1 MSSDRIKHISTS
13 PTLKIAAKA
22 IMMKR
27 EKIDVVDF
35 SVGEPDFPTPQNI
48 KDAAKRAIDS
58 NFTKYTANDGIIELR
73 QAIARK
79 FKEDNQLDYA
89 LNQIIVST
97 GAKQSLLNVVL
108 SLVNP
113 GDEVII
119 PAPYWVS
126 YPEMVILAEG
136 KPVFVPTSEENGFK
150 LTPEQLQQNISA
162 STRALILCSPS
173 NPTGAV
179 YSRSELEALAEVVVS
194 EDIWIIADEVYE
206 KLIYDDFKFTSIAAI
221 SSKLKEKTIVVNGV
235 SKAYSMTGWRIGYAA
250 GDREI
255 IEGASKIQSHSTSNP
270 SSISQYASLEALSG
284 PQYEISRMRT
294 EFEKRRN
301 YVLYKLGTIPGVTC
315 VKPEGAFYV
324 FPNISSYFGKEH
336 AGTLIRNSYGLA
348 YYLLKEAKVT
358 LVPGAA
364 FGSDEHIRISYATS
378 MANLEK
384 GMERIATALGKLKT
398 PMKVKGIQL
407 ANTRTRVQ
415 KKVTIESALNAEKR
429 EALVAEAE
437 AQLKYENYYE
447 WNANINGLI
456 IQLRTNSR
464 HLYDFWIENWYP
476 SQLEA
481 DLEPHGIIYAVDG
494 AVGRESYGFYSAET
508 STGILF
514 NTDLYSSVRSLALAM
529 VTDIGERLFDLHA
542 IRGMSGDYQ
551 GSGFALM
558 GPKGTKKNE
567 LFFELLRSDQV
578 AWHSTDLAFARYGG
592 GIAAADLPERKL
604 YLMTYAA
611 TLYEKLIPLFERSRC
626 ENVIINKEDCKH
638 SNCPDA
644 EECLLDKGFPYCF
657 QASKDSY
664 ALVDPYW
671 LGGMQKHVKR
681 IDLRAV
687 FILRNEPVGEI
698 IKKLDAQEAVQI
710 LESGLSRDSG
720 NQPFYNPHLILKTPE
735 RLAVQH
741 RLFERL
747 FQSAKCF
754 LVNTGKAPLDEI
766 SQQIIHAIQKG

>member
-1 MSSDRIKHISTS
+1 
-13 PTLKIAAKA
+13 
-22 IMMKR
+22 MMKR

-58 NFTKYTANDGIIELR
+58 NYTKYTANEGIIELR
-73 QAIARK
+73 QAIVK
-79 FKEDNQLDYA
+79 KLKEDNQLDYA
-89 LNQIIVST
+89 LNQIIVSA
-97 GAKQSLLNVVL
+97 GAKQCLLNVIL
-108 SLVNP
+108 SLVNA

-136 KPVFVPTSEENGFK
+136 KPVFIPTSEENGFK

-173 NPTGAV
+173 NPTGAT
-179 YSRSELEALAEVVVS
+179 YNRSELEALAEVIS
-194 EDIWIIADEVYE
+194 KEDIWVIADEVYE
-206 KLIYDDFKFTSIAAI
+206 KLVYEDFRFTSIATI

-235 SKAYSMTGWRIGYAA
+235 SKTYSMTGWRLGYAA

-255 IEGASKIQSHSTSNP
+255 IEGAGKIQSHSTSNP
-270 SSISQYASLEALSG
+270 SSISQYAGLEALNG
-284 PQYEISRMRT
+284 PQFEVPRMRT

-301 YVLYKLGTIPGVTC
+301 YVLYKLSTIPGVSC

-324 FPNISSYFGKEH
+324 FPNLSSYFGKEY
-336 AGTLIRNSYGLA
+336 AGTTIRNSYGLA
-348 YYLLKEAKVT
+348 YYLLKEAMVT

-364 FGSDEHIRISYATS
+364 FGSDNHVRISYATS
-378 MANLEK
+378 MSNLEK
-384 GMERIATALGKLKT
+384 GLQRMAAALAQLKT
-398 PMKVKGIQL
+398 PLKVKRIQL
-407 ANTRTRVQ
+407 ANTQTRVR
-415 KKVTIESALNAEKR
+415 KKVPVESNLNAEKR

-447 WNANINGLI
+447 WNANINGLV

-464 HLYDFWIENWYP
+464 HLYDFWMENWYP

-494 AVGRESYGFYSAET
+494 AVGRESYGFYSSET

-514 NTDLYSSVRSLALAM
+514 NTDLYSSLRSLALAM
-529 VTDIGERLFDLHA
+529 VTDIGERSFDLHA
-542 IRGMSGDYQ
+542 IRGMTGDYQ

-558 GPKGTKKNE
+558 GPKGTKKND
-567 LFFELLRSDQV
+567 LYFELLRSDQV

-604 YLMTYAA
+604 YLMTSTSA
-611 TLYEKLIPLFERSRC
+611 LYDKLVPLLERSKC
-626 ENVIINKEDCKH
+626 ENVVISKEDCKK
-638 SNCPDA
+638 STCPEA
-644 EECLLDKGFPYCF
+644 EECLLDKGYPYCF
-657 QASKDSY
+657 HASQESY

-671 LGGMQKHVKR
+671 LGGMRKHVKR
-681 IDLRAV
+681 IDLRVV

-698 IKKLDAQEAVQI
+698 IKVLDAAEAIQI
-710 LESGLSRDSG
+710 LENGFSKDSG
-720 NQPFYNPHLILKTPE
+720 NQPFFNPHLILKTPE
-735 RLAVQH
+735 RLLVQR

-754 LVNTGKAPLDEI
+754 LVNTGKAPADEI
-766 SQQIIHAIQKG
+766 GHQITQVIQKG

>member
-1 MSSDRIKHISTS
+1 MSSDRIKLISTS

-58 NFTKYTANDGIIELR
+58 NYTKYTANEGIIELR
-73 QAIARK
+73 QAIVK
-79 FKEDNQLDYA
+79 KLKEDNQLDYA
-89 LNQIIVST
+89 LNQIIVSA
-97 GAKQSLLNVVL
+97 GAKQCLLNVIL
-108 SLVNP
+108 SLVNA

-136 KPVFVPTSEENGFK
+136 KPVFIPTSEENGFK

-173 NPTGAV
+173 NPTGAT
-179 YSRSELEALAEVVVS
+179 YNRSELEALAEVIS
-194 EDIWIIADEVYE
+194 KEDIWVIADEVYE
-206 KLIYDDFKFTSIAAI
+206 KLVYEDFRFTSIATI

-235 SKAYSMTGWRIGYAA
+235 SKTYSMTGWRLGYAA

-255 IEGASKIQSHSTSNP
+255 IEGAGKIQSHSTSNP
-270 SSISQYASLEALSG
+270 SSISQYAGLEALNG
-284 PQYEISRMRT
+284 PQFEVPRMRT

-301 YVLYKLGTIPGVTC
+301 YVLYKLSTIPGVSC

-324 FPNISSYFGKEH
+324 FPNLSSYFGKEY
-336 AGTLIRNSYGLA
+336 AGTTIRNSYGLA
-348 YYLLKEAKVT
+348 YYLLKEAMVT

-364 FGSDEHIRISYATS
+364 FGSDNHVRISYATS
-378 MANLEK
+378 MSNLEK
-384 GMERIATALGKLKT
+384 GLQRMAAALAQLKT
-398 PMKVKGIQL
+398 PLKVKRIQL
-407 ANTRTRVQ
+407 ANTQTRVR
-415 KKVTIESALNAEKR
+415 KKVPVESNLNAEKR

-447 WNANINGLI
+447 WNANINGLV

-464 HLYDFWIENWYP
+464 HLYDFWMENWYP

-494 AVGRESYGFYSAET
+494 AVGRESYGFYSSET

-514 NTDLYSSVRSLALAM
+514 NTDLYSSLRSLALAM
-529 VTDIGERLFDLHA
+529 VTDIGERSFDLHA
-542 IRGMSGDYQ
+542 IRGMTGDYQ

-558 GPKGTKKNE
+558 GPKGTKKND
-567 LFFELLRSDQV
+567 LYFELLRSDQV

-604 YLMTYAA
+604 YLMTSTSA
-611 TLYEKLIPLFERSRC
+611 LYDKLVPLLERSKC
-626 ENVIINKEDCKH
+626 ENVVISKEDCKK
-638 SNCPDA
+638 STCPEA
-644 EECLLDKGFPYCF
+644 EECLLDKGYPYCF
-657 QASKDSY
+657 HASQESY

-671 LGGMQKHVKR
+671 LGGMRKHVKR
-681 IDLRAV
+681 IDLRVV

-698 IKKLDAQEAVQI
+698 IKVLDAAEAIQI
-710 LESGLSRDSG
+710 LENGFSKDSG
-720 NQPFYNPHLILKTPE
+720 NQPFFNPHLILKTPE
-735 RLAVQH
+735 RLLVQR

-754 LVNTGKAPLDEI
+754 LVNTGKAPADEI
-766 SQQIIHAIQKG
+766 GHQITQVIQKG